1 MFVSGTTMLPRAAR
15 RCTYLMTNTASH
27 QQLSLI
33 TGATGK
39 TGSRVAALLEAA
51 GRPVRHGSRTA
62 AIPFDWTDRETWAPA
77 LTGVDSVYLAFQPD
91 LAVPGAPD
99 TIRAFTAAA
108 RSAGVRS
115 VVLLSGRGEPEALE
129 CEEIVRDSGLSWTI
143 VRCAFFAHNFSE
155 GAFVD
160 DVLAGAVALPNG
172 DVPEPF
178 VHVDDIA
185 EVAAAALTDPRHEGQ
200 LYELTGPRA
209 LTFADAVG
217 EIAAATGREI
227 AFIPVSR
234 PEFVA
239 ALSEYQVPDDVIS
252 LLDYLFGTILDGRNT
267 PTADGVRR
275 ALGREARD
283 FTDYAKETAA
293 TGAWTPQQ

>member
-1 MFVSGTTMLPRAAR
+1 MPNNTT
-15 RCTYLMTNTASH
+15 H

-39 TGSRVAALLEAA
+39 TGSRVVALLEAA
-51 GRPVRHGSRTA
+51 GRPVRLGSRSA
-62 AIPFDWTDRETWAPA
+62 AIPFDWTDRSTWAPA
-77 LTGVDSVYLAFQPD
+77 LAGVDSVYLAFQPD

-99 TIRAFTAAA
+99 VIRAFTATAVA
-108 RSAGVRS
+108 AGVRS
-115 VVLLSGRGEPEALE
+115 AVLLSGRGEPEALE
-129 CEEIVRDSGLSWTI
+129 CEQIVRDSGLTWTI
-143 VRCAFFAHNFSE
+143 VRCSFFAQNFSE

-160 DVLAGAVALPNG
+160 EVLAGAVALPNG

-178 VHVDDIA
+178 VHADDIA
-185 EVAAAALTDPRHEGQ
+185 EVAAAALTDPRHEGEV
-200 LYELTGPRA
+200 YELTGPRA

-217 EIAAATGREI
+217 EIAAASGREI

-239 ALSEYQVPDDVIS
+239 ALSEYQVPQEVIS
-252 LLDYLFGTILDGRNT
+252 LLDYLFGTILDGRNSA
-267 PTADGVRR
+267 TADGVRR
-275 ALGREARD
+275 ALGREPRD

-293 TGAWTPQQ
+293 MGAWTPRA

>member
-1 MFVSGTTMLPRAAR
+1 MPN
-15 RCTYLMTNTASH
+15 NTSH

-39 TGSRVAALLEAA
+39 TGSRVVALLEAA
-51 GRPVRHGSRTA
+51 GHPVRLGSRTA
-62 AIPFDWTDRETWAPA
+62 PVPFDWTDRSTWAPA
-77 LTGVDSVYLAFQPD
+77 LTDVDSVYLAFQPD

-99 TIRAFTAAA
+99 VIRAFTAAA
-108 RSAGVRS
+108 VAAGVRS

-129 CEEIVRDSGLSWTI
+129 CEQIVRDSGLTWTI
-143 VRCAFFAHNFSE
+143 VRCSFFAQNFSE

-172 DVPEPF
+172 GVPEPF
-178 VHVDDIA
+178 VHADDIA
-185 EVAAAALTDPRHEGQ
+185 EVAAAALTDPRHGGQ

-234 PEFVA
+234 AEFVA
-239 ALSEYQVPDDVIS
+239 ALGEYQVPQDVIS
-252 LLDYLFGTILDGRNT
+252 LLDYLFGTILDGRNSA
-267 PTADGVRR
+267 TADGVQR
-275 ALGREARD
+275 ALGREPRD
-283 FTDYAKETAA
+283 FTEYAKETAA
-293 TGAWTPQQ
+293 TGAWTPRA

>member
-1 MFVSGTTMLPRAAR
+1 MPN
-15 RCTYLMTNTASH
+15 NTSH

-39 TGSRVAALLEAA
+39 TGSRVVALLEAA
-51 GRPVRHGSRTA
+51 GHPVRLGSRTA
-62 AIPFDWTDRETWAPA
+62 PVPFDWTDRSTWAPA
-77 LTGVDSVYLAFQPD
+77 LTDVDSVYLAFQPD

-99 TIRAFTAAA
+99 VIRAFTAAA
-108 RSAGVRS
+108 VAAGVRS

-129 CEEIVRDSGLSWTI
+129 CEQIVRDSGLTWTI
-143 VRCAFFAHNFSE
+143 VRCSFFAQNFSE

-172 DVPEPF
+172 EVPEPF
-178 VHVDDIA
+178 VHADDIA
-185 EVAAAALTDPRHEGQ
+185 EVAAAALTDPRHGGQ

-234 PEFVA
+234 AEFVA
-239 ALSEYQVPDDVIS
+239 ALGEYQVPQDVIS
-252 LLDYLFGTILDGRNT
+252 LLDYLFGTILDGRNSA
-267 PTADGVRR
+267 TADGVQR
-275 ALGREARD
+275 ALGREPRD
-283 FTDYAKETAA
+283 FTEYAKETAA
-293 TGAWTPQQ
+293 TGAWTPRA

>member
-1 MFVSGTTMLPRAAR
+1 
-15 RCTYLMTNTASH
+15 MTNTASH
-27 QQLSLI
+27 QHLSLI

-51 GRPVRHGSRTA
+51 GRPVRLGSRTA
-62 AIPFDWTDRETWAPA
+62 PIPFDWTDRDTWAPA
-77 LTGVDSVYLAFQPD
+77 LADVDSVYLAFQPD

-99 TIRAFTAAA
+99 VIRAFTAAA

-129 CEEIVRDSGLSWTI
+129 CEEIVQNSGLSWTI
-143 VRCAFFAHNFSE
+143 VRCSFFAHNFSE

-185 EVAAAALTDPRHEGQ
+185 EVAAAALTDARHAGQ

-252 LLDYLFGTILDGRNT
+252 LLDYLFGTILDGRNSA
-267 PTADGVRR
+267 PADGVHR
-275 ALGREARD
+275 ALGREPRD
-283 FTDYAKETAA
+283 FTEYAKETAA
-293 TGAWTPQQ
+293 SGAWTPQQ

>member
-1 MFVSGTTMLPRAAR
+1 MPNNTT
-15 RCTYLMTNTASH
+15 H

-39 TGSRVAALLEAA
+39 TGSRVVALLEAA
-51 GRPVRHGSRTA
+51 GRSVRLGSRSA
-62 AIPFDWTDRETWAPA
+62 AIPFDWTDRSTWAPA
-77 LTGVDSVYLAFQPD
+77 LAGVDSVYLAFQPD

-99 TIRAFTAAA
+99 VIRAFTATAVA
-108 RSAGVRS
+108 AGVRS

-129 CEEIVRDSGLSWTI
+129 CEQIVRDSGLTWTI
-143 VRCAFFAHNFSE
+143 VRCSFFAQNFSE

-160 DVLAGAVALPNG
+160 DVVAGAVALPNG

-178 VHVDDIA
+178 VHADDIA
-185 EVAAAALTDPRHEGQ
+185 EVAAAALTDPRHGGEV
-200 LYELTGPRA
+200 YELTGPRA

-239 ALSEYQVPDDVIS
+239 ALGEYQVPQDVIS
-252 LLDYLFGTILDGRNT
+252 LLDYLFGTILDGRNSA
-267 PTADGVRR
+267 TADGVRR
-275 ALGREARD
+275 ALGREPRD
-283 FTDYAKETAA
+283 FTEYAKETAA
-293 TGAWTPQQ
+293 TGAWTPRA

>member
-1 MFVSGTTMLPRAAR
+1 
-15 RCTYLMTNTASH
+15 MTNTASH

-33 TGATGK
+33 TGGTGK

-51 GRPVRHGSRTA
+51 GHPIRLGSRTA
-62 AIPFDWTDRETWAPA
+62 PIPFDWTDRATWGPA
-77 LTGVDSVYLAFQPD
+77 LAGVDSVYLAFQPD

-99 TIRAFTAAA
+99 IIRAFTAAA
-108 RSAGVRS
+108 KAAGARS

-129 CEEIVRDSGLSWTI
+129 CEQLVQDSGLAWTV
-143 VRCAFFAHNFSE
+143 VRCSFFAQNFSE
-155 GAFVD
+155 GAFLG

-178 VHVDDIA
+178 AHADDIA
-185 EVAAAALTDPRHEGQ
+185 EVAAAALTDPRHAGEI
-200 LYELTGPRA
+200 YEITGARA
-209 LTFADAVG
+209 LTFAEAVG
-217 EIAAATGREI
+217 EIAMATGREI

-239 ALSEYQVPDDVIS
+239 ALTEYQLPGEVIS

-267 PTADGVRR
+267 ATTDGVRR
-275 ALGREARD
+275 ALGRAPRD
-283 FTDYAKETAA
+283 FGEYVKEVAA
-293 TGAWTPQQ
+293 TGAWTPRA